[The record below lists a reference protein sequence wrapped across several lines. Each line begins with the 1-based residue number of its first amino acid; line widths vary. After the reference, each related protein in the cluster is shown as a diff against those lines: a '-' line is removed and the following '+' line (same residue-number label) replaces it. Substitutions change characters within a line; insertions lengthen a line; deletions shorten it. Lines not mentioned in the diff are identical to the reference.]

1 MVAVDVQLRDNG
13 AMAKTSAT
21 ASEVAS
27 RLVGSE
33 DAAWIRELVDALDR
47 EVRRRPLERTITLFD
62 LSNAGA
68 ARLFGV
74 SRQAFSKWLAKG
86 PPPDR
91 ADDVARVEATTELL
105 DRYVKRE
112 RIPAV
117 VRRPAAV
124 LGDRSILEMLEEGEY
139 PAVAE
144 AVAAMFD
151 LRRLQP

>member
-1 MVAVDVQLRDNG
+1 MVAVDIQLRDNVPVRD
-13 AMAKTSAT
+13 
-21 ASEVAS
+21 ASELAHELAES
-27 RLVGSE
+27 A
-33 DAAWIRELVDALDR
+33 DAAWVRELVDALDR
-47 EVRRRPLERTITLFD
+47 EIRRRPLERVISLWD

-86 PPPDR
+86 PPADR
-91 ADDVARVEATTELL
+91 VDDVARVETMTHLL

-124 LGDRSILEMLEEGEY
+124 LDDRSIIETLEGGGYRE
-139 PAVAE
+139 AAD

-151 LRRLQP
+151 LGRLQP